1 MRRTLLSKEQL
12 PIQLRHAGKFLH
24 PIEVESTMKKLPN
37 IDTQLL
43 LKFALM
49 LAGLSFLFMQVDGLK
64 ELGSVLLALCLLPF
78 IFKLPEDK

>member
-1 MRRTLLSKEQL
+1 MGLGHCGTRAVTPVRATIAWHL
-12 PIQLRHAGKFLH
+12 
-24 PIEVESTMKKLPN
+24 IEVENTMKKLPN

-43 LKFALM
+43 VKFALM